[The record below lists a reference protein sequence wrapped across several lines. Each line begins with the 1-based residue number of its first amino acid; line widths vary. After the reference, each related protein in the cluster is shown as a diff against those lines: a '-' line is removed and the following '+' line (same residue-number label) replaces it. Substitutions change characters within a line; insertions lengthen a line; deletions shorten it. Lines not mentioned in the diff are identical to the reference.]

1 MKKRPKKL
9 ALHRETIRG
18 LEGSEAQRVAGASA
32 NCTSVVCVEVTGCC
46 DSQGGPECYPYTACL
61 GTCSWSA
68 YPCD

>member
-1 MKKRPKKL
+1 MKKHPRKL

-18 LEGSEAQRVAGASA
+18 LEGSETQRVAGASA

-46 DSQGGPECYPYTACL
+46 GSQGNTDCYPRTFCL
-61 GTCSWSA
+61 GSCSCSA